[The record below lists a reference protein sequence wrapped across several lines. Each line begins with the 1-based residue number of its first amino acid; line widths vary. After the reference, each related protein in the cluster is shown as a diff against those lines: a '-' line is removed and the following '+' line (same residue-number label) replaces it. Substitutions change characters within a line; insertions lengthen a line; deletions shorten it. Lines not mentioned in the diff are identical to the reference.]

1 MQTITINLYQ
11 FSELSDEAKQKAISN
26 LAMINVDGEWWE
38 STYEDAANIGLK
50 ITGFDIDRGSY
61 VNGSF
66 TLSANEV
73 AANIFSNHGESC
85 ETFKT
90 ATAFMD
96 CWQPIFNDYMDET
109 SENYE
114 SRENEECMQSEEDE
128 FLSSLCNDYL
138 KILRDEYE
146 YLTSEEAII
155 ETIESNEYDFT
166 EDGEL
171 A

>member
-50 ITGFDIDRGSY
+50 ITGFYIDRGSY
-61 VNGSF
+61 VNGEF
-66 TLSANEV
+66 TLSPNEV
-73 AANIFSNHGESC
+73 AVNILNEHGEAC
-85 ETFKT
+85 ETYKT
-90 ATAFMD
+90 AKQFMED
-96 CWQPIFNDYMDET
+96 WQPVFSDYMNEE
-109 SENYE
+109 SEGYE
-114 SRENEECMQSEEDE
+114 SSDNEERLQELEEE
-128 FLSSLCNDYL
+128 FLSSLCEDYL
-138 KILRDEYE
+138 KILRDECE
-146 YLTSEEAII
+146 YLTSEAAII
-155 ETIESNEYDFT
+155 EAIESNEYDFT